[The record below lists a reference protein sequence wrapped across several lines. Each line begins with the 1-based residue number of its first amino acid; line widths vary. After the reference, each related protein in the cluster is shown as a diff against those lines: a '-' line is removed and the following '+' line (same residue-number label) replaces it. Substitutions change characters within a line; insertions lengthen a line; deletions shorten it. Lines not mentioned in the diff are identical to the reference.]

1 MAELASLSRVV
12 PPGCVFKVTGSSG
25 QAVHPEEAQRGQ
37 CAPRPRNGI
46 ICDGNRNSV
55 RLPAAPFASEYM
67 ARTHPLPASH
77 PSRAMAP
84 APPRPC
90 PVPALAPPA
99 TLLVTLH
106 WQWWAAMP
114 RPERGPRSPSRE
126 GKGVGLGQLSTGNV
140 SLRHSFSPH
149 RPHAQCLG
157 IQCFGLGKRH
167 YTVCIYGT
175 HLPLDAII
183 PWSKLQKRVA
193 AQVCC
198 SPFSQALGSSL

>member
-1 MAELASLSRVV
+1 MASAR
-12 PPGCVFKVTGSSG
+12 PGRETGSSATG
-25 QAVHPEEAQRGQ
+25 TGTASGSQLPRSRPSTWLGPTYFRPHIPAKRWRL
-37 CAPRPRNGI
+37 PRPG
-46 ICDGNRNSV
+46 
-55 RLPAAPFASEYM
+55 PALS
-67 ARTHPLPASH
+67 
-77 PSRAMAP
+77 
-84 APPRPC
+84 RPC

-157 IQCFGLGKRH
+157 IQRFGLGKRH